1 MKMIITEM
9 IILTTFL
16 IIIIMIIITV
26 MIIIM
31 MMMMMMMIT
40 IVMVQ
45 PVVSHL
51 NTQDVKHELLCSYGT
66 VVSPPTPF
74 SPPS

>member
-1 MKMIITEM
+1 MKIIITEM

-26 MIIIM
+26 MIII

>member
-1 MKMIITEM
+1 MKIIITEM
-9 IILTTFL
+9 IILTIFL
-16 IIIIMIIITV
+16 IIMIIMIIITV
-26 MIIIM
+26 MII
-31 MMMMMMMIT
+31 MMMMMMIM

-51 NTQDVKHELLCSYGT
+51 NTQDVEHELSCSYGT
-66 VVSPPTPF
+66 VLSPPTPF

>member
-1 MKMIITEM
+1 MKIIITEM

-16 IIIIMIIITV
+16 IIIIIMIIITV
-26 MIIIM
+26 MI
-31 MMMMMMMIT
+31 MMMMIM

-51 NTQDVKHELLCSYGT
+51 NTQDVEHELSCSYGT

>member
-1 MKMIITEM
+1 MKIIITEM
-9 IILTTFL
+9 IILTIFL

-26 MIIIM
+26 MII
-31 MMMMMMMIT
+31 MMMMMMIT

-51 NTQDVKHELLCSYGT
+51 NTQDVEHELSCSYGT
-66 VVSPPTPF
+66 VVPPPTPF

>member
-1 MKMIITEM
+1 MKIIITEM
-9 IILTTFL
+9 IILTIFL

-26 MIIIM
+26 MII

-51 NTQDVKHELLCSYGT
+51 NTQDVEHELSCSYGT
-66 VVSPPTPF
+66 VLSPPTPF

>member
-1 MKMIITEM
+1 M
-9 IILTTFL
+9 IILTIFL

-26 MIIIM
+26 MII

-51 NTQDVKHELLCSYGT
+51 NTQDVEHELSCSYGT
-66 VVSPPTPF
+66 VLSPPTPF

>member
-1 MKMIITEM
+1 MKIIITEM
-9 IILTTFL
+9 IILTIFL
-16 IIIIMIIITV
+16 IIIIMIIIIV
-26 MIIIM
+26 MII
-31 MMMMMMMIT
+31 MMMMIT

-51 NTQDVKHELLCSYGT
+51 NTQDVEHELSCSYGT

>member
-1 MKMIITEM
+1 
-9 IILTTFL
+9 
-16 IIIIMIIITV
+16 MIIITV
-26 MIIIM
+26 MII
-31 MMMMMMMIT
+31 MMMMMMIT

-51 NTQDVKHELLCSYGT
+51 NTQDVEHELSCSYGT
-66 VVSPPTPF
+66 VLSPPTPF

>member
-1 MKMIITEM
+1 MKVIITEM

-26 MIIIM
+26 MIII

>member
-1 MKMIITEM
+1 MKIIITEM

-16 IIIIMIIITV
+16 IIIIIIIITV
-26 MIIIM
+26 MI
-31 MMMMMMMIT
+31 MMMMIM

-51 NTQDVKHELLCSYGT
+51 NTQDVEHELSCSYGT

>member
-1 MKMIITEM
+1 MKIIITEM
-9 IILTTFL
+9 IILTIFL

-26 MIIIM
+26 MII
-31 MMMMMMMIT
+31 MMMMMMIT

-51 NTQDVKHELLCSYGT
+51 NTQDVEHELSCSYGT

>member
-1 MKMIITEM
+1 MKIIITEM

-31 MMMMMMMIT
+31 MMMMIT

-51 NTQDVKHELLCSYGT
+51 NTQDVKHELSCSYGT

>member
-1 MKMIITEM
+1 MKIIITEM

-26 MIIIM
+26 MI
-31 MMMMMMMIT
+31 MMMMIM

-51 NTQDVKHELLCSYGT
+51 NTQDVEHELSCSYGT

>member
-1 MKMIITEM
+1 MKIIITEM

-31 MMMMMMMIT
+31 MMMMIM

-51 NTQDVKHELLCSYGT
+51 NTQNVEHELSCSYGT
-66 VVSPPTPF
+66 IVSPPTPF

>member
-1 MKMIITEM
+1 MKVIITEM

-16 IIIIMIIITV
+16 IIIIMIIITL

-31 MMMMMMMIT
+31 MMMMMIIM

-45 PVVSHL
+45 PVISHL
-51 NTQDVKHELLCSYGT
+51 NTQDVEHELSCSYGT
-66 VVSPPTPF
+66 VVSPLTPF

>member
-1 MKMIITEM
+1 M
-9 IILTTFL
+9 IILTIFL

-26 MIIIM
+26 MII
-31 MMMMMMMIT
+31 MMMMMMIT

-51 NTQDVKHELLCSYGT
+51 NTQDVEHELSCSYGT

>member
-1 MKMIITEM
+1 MKIIITEM
-9 IILTTFL
+9 MILTTFL

-31 MMMMMMMIT
+31 MMMMIM

-51 NTQDVKHELLCSYGT
+51 NTQDVEHELSCSYGT

>member
-1 MKMIITEM
+1 MKIIITEM
-9 IILTTFL
+9 IILTIFL

-26 MIIIM
+26 MII
-31 MMMMMMMIT
+31 MMMMMMIT

-45 PVVSHL
+45 PIVSHL
-51 NTQDVKHELLCSYGT
+51 NTQDVEHELSCSYGT

>member
-1 MKMIITEM
+1 MKIIITEM
-9 IILTTFL
+9 IILTIFL
-16 IIIIMIIITV
+16 IIIIMIIIIV
-26 MIIIM
+26 MII
-31 MMMMMMMIT
+31 MMMMIT

-51 NTQDVKHELLCSYGT
+51 NTQDVEHELSCSYDT

>member
-1 MKMIITEM
+1 MKIIKTEM

-26 MIIIM
+26 MIII

>member
-1 MKMIITEM
+1 MKIIITEM
-9 IILTTFL
+9 IILTIFL

-26 MIIIM
+26 MII
-31 MMMMMMMIT
+31 MMMMMMIT

-51 NTQDVKHELLCSYGT
+51 NTQDVEHELSCSYGT
-66 VVSPPTPF
+66 VLSPPTPF

>member
-1 MKMIITEM
+1 MKIIITEM

-31 MMMMMMMIT
+31 MMMMMMIT

-51 NTQDVKHELLCSYGT
+51 NTQDVKHELSRSYGT